1 MEALIQLE
9 LDRLAKLL
17 KDNQIKLSY
26 QDELVRSLAN
36 YLVYDLDRHISNDLS
51 HFMESEITTPIAQLR
66 LNDQLPAFTNI
77 ELSQAKG
84 GDRLVH
90 IDYQKENGKQDN

>member
-1 MEALIQLE
+1 
-9 LDRLAKLL
+9 
-17 KDNQIKLSY
+17 
-26 QDELVRSLAN
+26 RSLAN
-36 YLVYDLDRHISNDLS
+36 YLVNDLGRHSANDLS
-51 HFMESEITTPIAQLR
+51 QLMESGITTPIAQLR

-90 IDYQKENGKQDN
+90 IDYQQENGKQDN